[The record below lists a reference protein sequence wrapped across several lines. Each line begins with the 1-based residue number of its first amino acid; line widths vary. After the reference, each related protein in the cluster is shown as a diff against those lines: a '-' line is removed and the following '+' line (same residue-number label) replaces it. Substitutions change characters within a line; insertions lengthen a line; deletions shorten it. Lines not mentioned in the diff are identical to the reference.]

1 MPLPK
6 TSPLM
11 SPMLEVHALQRR
23 QHPPQWNGLCRGED
37 ESQHALTVTG
47 RDAHDDGVAAK
58 C

>member
-1 MPLPK
+1 
-6 TSPLM
+6 M